1 MLFVSIVHHYLLW
14 HYTKAFGEIF
24 HVWKNIIWFTF
35 KFFSI
40 PQMLRSFISPW
51 KRMTEDRGSTF
62 NFEDLAGFIIINFV
76 SRIIGIILRTVV
88 IIAGTA
94 SLVIL
99 LAGIMATYIFW
110 VLAPALIVLAIYYG
124 IILIIS

>member
-1 MLFVSIVHHYLLW
+1 
-14 HYTKAFGEIF
+14 
-24 HVWKNIIWFTF
+24 
-35 KFFSI
+35 
-40 PQMLRSFISPW
+40 
-51 KRMTEDRGSTF
+51 MTEDRGSTF

-99 LAGIMATYIFW
+99 LAGIVATYIFW